1 MAKLIKPKPDTAK
14 RPAAKKPP
22 VAKFAGNS
30 KPAKTSK
37 IKSSVPADLKTQ
49 VKQIIRGLAKTYPD
63 ATCALKHESAY
74 QLIAATILSA
84 QCTDERVNMVT
95 PALFVK
101 YPDVESLAK
110 ANQADV
116 EEIIRSTGFF
126 RAKANSLRGMAQG
139 VVERFG
145 GQIPKSLDDLVTLP
159 GVGRKTANVVLGT
172 VWGIPSGVVV
182 DTHVKRITNLLGI
195 TKSTSPEQIE
205 RDLMELVP
213 QSEWVNFSHRL
224 IHHGRRIC
232 IARRPKCLECPL
244 LNCCRRV
251 GLPPL

>member
-1 MAKLIKPKPDTAK
+1 
-14 RPAAKKPP
+14 
-22 VAKFAGNS
+22 
-30 KPAKTSK
+30 
-37 IKSSVPADLKTQ
+37 
-49 VKQIIRGLAKTYPD
+49 
-63 ATCALKHESAY
+63 
-74 QLIAATILSA
+74 
-84 QCTDERVNMVT
+84 
-95 PALFVK
+95 
-101 YPDVESLAK
+101 
-110 ANQADV
+110 
-116 EEIIRSTGFF
+116 
-126 RAKANSLRGMAQG
+126 
-139 VVERFG
+139 
-145 GQIPKSLDDLVTLP
+145 
-159 GVGRKTANVVLGT
+159 LGT

>member
-1 MAKLIKPKPDTAK
+1 MAKLSKPTPKTAR
-14 RPAAKKPP
+14 RPALKKPP
-22 VAKFAGNS
+22 ITKSGENS
-30 KPAKTSK
+30 KPTKAAKGKAPT
-37 IKSSVPADLKTQ
+37 PADLKTQ

-95 PALFVK
+95 PALFAK

-145 GQIPKSLDDLVTLP
+145 GQIPKSLDNLVTLP

-182 DTHVKRITNLLGI
+182 DTHVKRITNLLGL

-205 RDLMELVP
+205 RELMELVP